1 MSFNQN
7 PNPNPNPNPNF
18 DESRWIIRI
27 RRTLEEALENNT
39 DFPVS
44 IFSVPK
50 TLRSSDP
57 DAYTPQQV
65 AIGPYHYWRPEL
77 YDMEMYKLA
86 AAKRAQ
92 RHINGNHKLKYV
104 VDQLKELELKI
115 RACYHKFLNFSNET
129 VAWMM
134 AIDSSFLLE
143 FLQIYTIEEDKL
155 STTYSS
161 RSMSHLLDC
170 AGIKAAH
177 NAILRD
183 VVMLENQI
191 PLFVMRKML
200 EIQYS
205 SLESAD
211 DMLQAMLM
219 GFYEEVS
226 PFKMK
231 KDMPMIDIS
240 EGAHLL
246 DYFYHTIVPKADK
259 RSEVTEAVENEGDD
273 KQPKERYSGDPTYI
287 KYLFIEIW
295 KLLSKLDKGP
305 IRFIKKLLLSEP
317 VKFFFKLPWTIL
329 SKLPGYPILARPIQY
344 LVFPEVNEEN
354 KSHAERSPS
363 RKHMNMPPLVEEIAI
378 PSVTELAKINIHFS
392 ATVGNISTVHF
403 DTKTATLHLPTIS
416 FDVNT
421 EVILRNLVAY
431 EASNASGP
439 LVLGRYTELMNGI
452 IDSEEDVRLLREK
465 GIILNRL
472 KSDAEV
478 ANSWNG
484 MNKSIR
490 LTKVPHI
497 DKAIEGVNK
506 YYNSQWKVKFRK
518 NMKVYVFS
526 SWKCLTLLATIMLLL
541 LMTLQA
547 FCSVYGCRNFKF
559 ISDSDRLIS

>member
-1 MSFNQN
+1 MSAN
-7 PNPNPNPNPNF
+7 PNPNPSF
-18 DESRWIIRI
+18 DECRWIINI
-27 RRTLEEALENNT
+27 RRTLEEELESDT
-39 DFPVS
+39 DFPVC

-65 AIGPYHYWRPEL
+65 AIGPYHSWRPEL
-77 YDMEMYKLA
+77 YDMEMYKLT

-92 RHINGNHKLKYV
+92 RHINGDHKFQYV

-115 RACYHKFLNFSNET
+115 RACYHKYLNFSNEAL
-129 VAWMM
+129 AWMM
-134 AIDSSFLLE
+134 AIDASFLLE

-155 STTYSS
+155 TTTYSS
-161 RSMSHLLDC
+161 RSMSHLLDS
-170 AGIKAAH
+170 AGTKAAH
-177 NAILRD
+177 NAILGD

-191 PLFVMRKML
+191 PLFVLRKIV
-200 EIQYS
+200 EVQYS
-205 SLESAD
+205 SLELAD

-219 GFYEEVS
+219 GFCEELS
-226 PFKMK
+226 PFKMM
-231 KDMPMIDIS
+231 KDLPMIDIS
-240 EGAHLL
+240 ECTHLL
-246 DYFYHTIVPKADK
+246 DFLYDTIVPKAELN
-259 RSEVTEAVENEGDD
+259 SEVTEDVQYQGDEN
-273 KQPKERYSGDPTYI
+273 QPKEGETDDPVYI
-287 KYLFIEIW
+287 NYFFILIC
-295 KLLSKLDKGP
+295 KLLSMLDIGP
-305 IRFIKKLLLSEP
+305 ICLIKKLLLSRP

-329 SKLPGYPILARPIQY
+329 SKLPGFSILGKPSQY
-344 LVFPEVNEEN
+344 LVFPEDNEEN
-354 KSHAERSPS
+354 QSHAESPS
-363 RKHMNMPPLVEEIAI
+363 RRHMNKPPLVEEIAI
-378 PSVTELAKINIHFS
+378 PSVTELAKVNVHFS
-392 ATVGNISTVHF
+392 ATVGNISTVRF

-431 EASNASGP
+431 EALNPSGP
-439 LVLGRYTELMNGI
+439 LVLSRYTELMNGI
-452 IDSEEDVRLLREK
+452 IDTEEDVKLLREK

-478 ANSWNG
+478 ANLWNG

-497 DKAIEGVNK
+497 DKVIGGVNK

-518 NMKVYVFS
+518 NMKVYVFG

-547 FCSVYGCRNFKF
+547 FCSVYSCRNFKF
-559 ISDSDRLIS
+559 ISDSNRLVS